1 MIKSNITDIQKL
13 WAFQL
18 YLKLGSV
25 AEQWWNNLPTS
36 DKYTWEHHVQAFKKR
51 WPDKATTVKTVE
63 EKQAALEQM
72 KIMEEE
78 VGKQVKNN
86 RVEEFA
92 HVVWVDKIE
101 QLAVVISDM
110 NSLLIGN
117 IWKTMPK
124 VLQKVTGL
132 GHTDWMTFCKAIC
145 MATLSQIDEAK
156 EEEREA

>member
-25 AEQWWNNLPTS
+25 AKQWWNNLPTS

-78 VGKQVKNN
+78 VEEQWSRGIHPCYMGGQDRTPSSGDSRYKQPLDRQCTEDHAKGIA
-86 RVEEFA
+86 E
-92 HVVWVDKIE
+92 
-101 QLAVVISDM
+101 
-110 NSLLIGN
+110 GN
-117 IWKTMPK
+117 
-124 VLQKVTGL
+124 G
-132 GHTDWMTFCKAIC
+132 D
-145 MATLSQIDEAK
+145 TLTV
-156 EEEREA
+156 